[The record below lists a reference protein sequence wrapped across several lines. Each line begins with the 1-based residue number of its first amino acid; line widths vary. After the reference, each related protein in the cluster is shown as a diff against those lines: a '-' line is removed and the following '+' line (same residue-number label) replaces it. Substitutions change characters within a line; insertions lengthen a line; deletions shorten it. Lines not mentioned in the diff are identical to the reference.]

1 MTSATL
7 VILDFEESLDR
18 PAEVGNNRAILDETI
33 NLILEDVNCH
43 FLFKGSVLEGRRK
56 VALLIGWTTNSCT
69 PSLESLLPYLA
80 SLPSARHLHFPTSL
94 DALTAAESPIA
105 SDIHTLRLPHA
116 SSSLSG
122 PAKSPSPAAAA
133 ELRSRIESLKLNPYI
148 SGNPKHRRSIVAH
161 MPTQAGTQAFQGC
174 YRTWSQ
180 SAKLTHEQEA
190 AAQAGASDD
199 ADDEDYV
206 LLVHWRDRRSAEAFK
221 DPTLETEN
229 LRSDIWYTHFVAD
242 LDQLE
247 DDGVAR
253 CEFRVD
259 WERVPRSTRGP
270 TRPSS
275 QALQQLSR
283 SRSLSSA
290 RSRSRSSASADISRS
305 SSLRERPRSRSSYGQ
320 DGALSSNDDE
330 SPQRQQQQQQQRAS
344 FDARERSTSL
354 GERRPS
360 IGEVRDNE
368 VGRAVAQRQSLSLR
382 NLSHFQFEAG
392 SDDDDSE
399 EGYSDSDDGDG
410 DNSGALRQGEAAAA
424 GRERKDS
431 GAGLSQKSS
440 GLLGEIREEEED
452 EAGELRESDRGP
464 AAAPAEHPAPVAA
477 ASQPVASA
485 RAKLE
490 GDAPTSEAR
499 EEERG
504 PIPMRGS
511 LVEEARQS
519 IRPGSG
525 VGIGRSRSQWQ
536 KRYSSL
542 LNKDEEEKQEEP
554 KGLGL
559 SRTKTLPMQ
568 ARDSLKMELSK
579 SKLER
584 MGSIHAR

>member
-7 VILDFEESLDR
+7 IILDFEESLDR

-56 VALLIGWTTNSCT
+56 VALLI
-69 PSLESLLPYLA
+69 
-80 SLPSARHLHFPTSL
+80 
-94 DALTAAESPIA
+94 
-105 SDIHTLRLPHA
+105 
-116 SSSLSG
+116 
-122 PAKSPSPAAAA
+122 
-133 ELRSRIESLKLNPYI
+133 
-148 SGNPKHRRSIVAH
+148 VAH
-161 MPTQAGTQAFQGC
+161 MPTQAGTQAFQAC
-174 YRTWSQ
+174 YRAWSQ

-206 LLVHWRDRRSAEAFK
+206 LLVHWRDRPSAEAFK

-259 WERVPRSTRGP
+259 WERVPPPTRGP
-270 TRPSS
+270 SRPSS

-283 SRSLSSA
+283 SRSLSSSS
-290 RSRSRSSASADISRS
+290 RSRSRSSVSADISRS

-330 SPQRQQQQQQQRAS
+330 SPQRQQRAS

-354 GERRPS
+354 GERCPS

-392 SDDDDSE
+392 SDDDSE
-399 EGYSDSDDGDG
+399 EGYGDSDDGDG
-410 DNSGALRQGEAAAA
+410 DNSGALRQGEAVAA

-452 EAGELRESDRGP
+452 EAGELRERVADDRGP
-464 AAAPAEHPAPVAA
+464 AAAPAEPPAPVVAP
-477 ASQPVASA
+477 QPVASA

-490 GDAPTSEAR
+490 GDAPANETR

-525 VGIGRSRSQWQ
+525 VGIGRSRSQRQ